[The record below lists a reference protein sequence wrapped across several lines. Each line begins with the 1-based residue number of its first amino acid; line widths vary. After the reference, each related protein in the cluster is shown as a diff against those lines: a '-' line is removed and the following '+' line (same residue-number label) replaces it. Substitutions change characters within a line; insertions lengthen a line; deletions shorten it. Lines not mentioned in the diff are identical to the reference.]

1 MKKNQQSL
9 TNKNLYKLF
18 SLFSKKF
25 PQEKTCIELLHDY
38 IHNPNSSVLEEE
50 VLAALIKIKK

>member
-9 TNKNLYKLF
+9 TNKNLDKLF
-18 SLFSKKF
+18 SLFSKRF

-38 IHNPNSSVLEEE
+38 IHNPTSSALEEE
-50 VLAALIKIKK
+50 VLVALSKIKK